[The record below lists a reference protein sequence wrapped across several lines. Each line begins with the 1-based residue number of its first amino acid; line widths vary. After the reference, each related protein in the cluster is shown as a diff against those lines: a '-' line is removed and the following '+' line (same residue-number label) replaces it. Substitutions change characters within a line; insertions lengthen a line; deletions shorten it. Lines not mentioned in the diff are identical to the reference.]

1 MQTAKAIVV
10 SALIVSAVGAYT
22 AWAVQ
27 PRFSLANPGGGLT
40 VRLDRSSGDMI
51 ACHQLACSTIVK
63 DNLPVKQADRFAEFR
78 DAQ

>member
-1 MQTAKAIVV
+1 M

-27 PRFSLANPGGGLT
+27 PRFSLVNAGTGLT

-51 ACHQLACSTIVK
+51 ACRQTACATIVE
-63 DNLPVKQADRFAEFR
+63 DNLPVKQVDEFAAFR
-78 DAQ
+78 DAP